1 MRKVYTAIIIF
12 AVFATS
18 CNNASE
24 KKVTTIEDKKEGTTA
39 ANLTDISTSTDI
51 KTLLAQN
58 WELKDDALEAELS
71 GGGSTIEMP
80 YRGISFFSDLTVV
93 QNPRDAMRFGKW
105 TLDEAAKTVD
115 IAYTDGTKAKYKIDA
130 IGAKDLVLV
139 NNADKKKMEYRADAK
154 VQKALTDDPFYGA
167 NNLWRKKP
175 NKAESD
181 EEIKQRLQ
189 QAVAFYSKFL
199 NDNVAR
205 GGKTISFIGLPAI
218 FKWYSGGISVLGKEK
233 LEPKWINSFYNK
245 QQAEKAQSMLE
256 NIITKKYK
264 WDKTETN
271 WVKQDANVVKQI
283 LDTLAVAR

>member
-12 AVFATS
+12 TVFATS

-39 ANLTDISTSTDI
+39 ANLTDISASTDI

-105 TLDEAAKTVD
+105 TLDEAAKIVD
-115 IAYTDGTKAKYKIDA
+115 ITYTDGSKAKYKIDA

-139 NNADKKKMEYRADAK
+139 NNADKKKTEYRADAK
-154 VQKALTDDPFYGA
+154 VQKTLTDDPFYGA
-167 NNLWRKKP
+167 NNFWRKKP

-245 QQAEKAQSMLE
+245 QQAEKAQEMLE

-283 LDTLAVAR
+283 LDTLAVAK